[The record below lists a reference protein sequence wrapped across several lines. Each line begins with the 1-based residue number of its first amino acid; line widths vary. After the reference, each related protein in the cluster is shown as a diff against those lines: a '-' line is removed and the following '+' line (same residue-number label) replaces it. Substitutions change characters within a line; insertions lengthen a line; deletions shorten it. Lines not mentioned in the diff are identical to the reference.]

1 MASEKIKILFYGT
14 PDFSV
19 PVLETLCANPLFE
32 VIGVVTQPDRPS
44 GRGNKITPSPVKA
57 VALSKNIPLFQPEK
71 IRKIELAFI
80 EEVTST
86 VGVPDVAVVVAFG
99 QILPRLT
106 LAFPKHGSINIHAS
120 ILPRWRGAAP
130 IAWAI
135 IEGDKETGV
144 SIMQMDEGMDTGP
157 VYEVR
162 KFSLDTNETARTL
175 HDKLSQL
182 GAETINQL
190 LQNIVT
196 GKLIAQSQPSEG
208 VTIASKITSANAK
221 IDWTKP
227 ASSIERCIRAFS
239 PYPGA
244 FTTRSGKILKIFE
257 AEIKSLKSPLSVS
270 VKPGTII
277 WSDARS
283 VEVLCGDNAALGLK
297 VIQAEGRN
305 KISITEFQ
313 KGSSLSQGE
322 LLE

>member
-1 MASEKIKILFYGT
+1 
-14 PDFSV
+14 
-19 PVLETLCANPLFE
+19 
-32 VIGVVTQPDRPS
+32 
-44 GRGNKITPSPVKA
+44 
-57 VALSKNIPLFQPEK
+57 
-71 IRKIELAFI
+71 
-80 EEVTST
+80 
-86 VGVPDVAVVVAFG
+86 VPDVAVVVAFG

>member
-19 PVLETLCANPLFE
+19 PVLEILCANPLYQ

-44 GRGNKITPSPVKA
+44 GRGNKITPSPVKV
-57 VALSKNIPLFQPEK
+57 VALGKNIPLFQPEK
-71 IRKIELAFI
+71 IRKIEAAFI
-80 EEVTST
+80 EEITKT
-86 VGVPDVAVVVAFG
+86 IGIPDVAVVVAFG
-99 QILPRLT
+99 QILPKAT
-106 LAFPKHGSINIHAS
+106 LAFPRHGSINIHAS

-130 IAWAI
+130 IAWSI

-157 VYEVR
+157 VYEVK
-162 KFSLDTNETARTL
+162 KFTLDAKETARTL

-182 GAETINQL
+182 GAETINLL

-196 GKLIAQSQPSEG
+196 ETLLPKAQPTEG
-208 VTIASKITSANAK
+208 VTIAPKITSTNAR
-221 IDWTKP
+221 IDWSKP
-227 ASSIERCIRAFS
+227 ASVIERCIRAFN
-239 PYPGA
+239 PFPGA
-244 FTTRSGKILKIFE
+244 FTKRSGKILKIFE
-257 AEIKSLKSPLSVS
+257 AETKTLKSPVAAS
-270 VKPGTII
+270 VKPGTIV

-305 KISITEFQ
+305 KISVIEFQ

-322 LLE
+322 LFE